1 MSHLGLKR
9 SALLA
14 GYALSAL
21 WLGSATAQEPGPPT
35 GPAQIFQRSALD
47 RDQRDRA
54 LADRASEEAAQA
66 QRAETAAADA
76 GVTPVPDQA
85 APHGATATAPE
96 RVPSA
101 QEAAAAA
108 EEAPHDHAH
117 AMLSPPSMP
126 TAEEAV
132 DLPAGTIA
140 IEVTDPKGAPY
151 PDAQIVLGV
160 MSSSSA
166 RTEQRATADRS
177 GRYTFK
183 GLATGSQQAYRVNVL
198 YGGAKFSSTPF
209 RLPDHTGYRARIP
222 LKETTRNDR
231 LFVQLVGQTVVELRD
246 DRLHITQQARLAN
259 AGDSVFVLPQDGLII
274 PLPEGHT
281 AFQWQDQMT
290 DQKGEEIAGK
300 GFRLRGSFPPGTV
313 TLAWTYDVPRS
324 GSSARIPVNLPWKTY
339 TYRVISEAP
348 EGLTLRASDFP
359 EPERVKNEGRWLW
372 FTQVQKDA
380 TSPMLAPFTVK
391 LDGIPGPGPARWI
404 AAIVAALLAAFGLSQ
419 ALKRADDSGDR
430 KLFIEKR
437 KAQLMAEARAADAE
451 HARGE
456 SGPEYLARRLSEI
469 ETELALLLRDEEALK
484 GALKTGR
491 AAA

>member
-1 MSHLGLKR
+1 MSWFSSRR
-9 SALLA
+9 SACIA
-14 GYALSAL
+14 GCAVSAL
-21 WLGSATAQEPGPPT
+21 WLGVAAAQEAAPPT
-35 GPAQIFQRSALD
+35 GPAQIFQRSAVD
-47 RDQRDRA
+47 RDARDRA
-54 LADRASEEAAQA
+54 LAERASEEAAEA
-66 QRAETAAADA
+66 QRANAAVDA
-76 GVTPVPDQA
+76 ATPAPA
-85 APHGATATAPE
+85 SPHGATAAAPE

-101 QEAAAAA
+101 QEAAAA
-108 EEAPHDHAH
+108 EGQDAPHDHAH

-132 DLPAGTIA
+132 DLPAGSIA

-166 RTEQRATADRS
+166 RTEQRATADRT

-198 YGGAKFSSTPF
+198 YGGSKFSSTPF

-259 AGDSVFVLPQDGLII
+259 AGESVFVLPQDGVII

-290 DQKGEEIAGK
+290 DQKGEEVAGK

-348 EGLTLRASDFP
+348 DGLSLRVADFP
-359 EPERVKNEGRWLW
+359 EPERVKSEGRWLW
-372 FTQVQKDA
+372 FTQIQKDA
-380 TSPMLAPFTVK
+380 TSPMLAPFTVR
-391 LDGIPGPGPARWI
+391 LDGIPGPGPGRWV
-404 AAIVAALLAAFGLSQ
+404 AALVAALLAAFGLSQ
-419 ALKRADDSGDR
+419 AFKRGDDSVDR

-437 KAQLMAEARAADAE
+437 KAQLLAEARAVDAE

-456 SGPEYLARRLSEI
+456 SGPEYFARRLSEI
-469 ETELALLLRDEEALK
+469 ETELALLLRDEESMK
-484 GALKTGR
+484 GAVQ
-491 AAA
+491 AAKAGA